1 MSTLVPVAI
10 PAPAASMPSP
20 AARVGRNTAFRVAA
34 QALSA
39 VINVAAMM
47 MLGGQLSAAGYG
59 EYVFWYALVPVLASI
74 ADLGTGV
81 VVTRAIAR
89 TPADARRLL
98 GDALLVRAAVAMV
111 TLAAIALLALPLLGA
126 ARALLVLCV
135 AGAAL
140 LDFSQDAAV
149 WASRAT
155 ERLDVEAVLLLV
167 SQCVWLGLIALA
179 LALHATLPAL
189 LATAAVAFALR
200 TLAGGAWLARQGL
213 LPSLRFDRARVAALV
228 GEGWPVALSLLLVVL
243 YGRAGVFAL
252 QAWSSASEVA
262 CFNVAYMLAQPF
274 GFMASALAMAVFPS
288 VARLSDAEGGT
299 LQRTL
304 RSANKY
310 QWLVS
315 LPLAAGLSLLAARI
329 VPLFFKSGAGFE
341 HAAAGLAAVALSLP
355 FVFMN
360 LQSRYLLAALGQ
372 QRVYLAAVAA
382 GLLVNVA
389 GCAWFARSAGA
400 SGAAWTFLA
409 AEAVVFAIC
418 QHATLR
424 RVGPTGAG
432 AEVVRPLI
440 AAAVMAAVV
449 VSLGRVPL
457 ALVIVAGAA
466 VYAAALA
473 LTGAWTRAESQL
485 MSNILGSF
493 RSVRAPHAS
502 ARRGQS

>member
-1 MSTLVPVAI
+1 AL
-10 PAPAASMPSP
+10 PSS
-20 AARVGRNTAFRVAA
+20 AARVGRNTAFRLGA
-34 QALSA
+34 QAVSA
-39 VINVAAMM
+39 VINVSAMM
-47 MLGGQLSAAGYG
+47 LLGGQLSAAGYG
-59 EYVFWYALVPVLASI
+59 EYVFWYALVPVLASV

-89 TPADARRLL
+89 APEDARRLL
-98 GDALLVRAAVAMV
+98 GDALLVRAAVAAV
-111 TLAAIALLALPLLGA
+111 VLGGIAALVFPLLGA
-126 ARALLVLCV
+126 ARGVLVLCV
-135 AGAAL
+135 AAAAL

-149 WASRAT
+149 WASRAR

-167 SQCVWLGLIALA
+167 SQGVWLALIALA
-179 LALHATLPAL
+179 LMLHATLPVL
-189 LATAAVAFALR
+189 IATAAAAFALR
-200 TLAGGAWLARQGL
+200 MLAGGVWLARCEL
-213 LPSLRFDRARVAALV
+213 VPVFHFDRARAAALV

-252 QAWSSASEVA
+252 KAWSSAGEVA

-274 GFMASALAMAVFPS
+274 GFMASALALAVFPS
-288 VARLSDAEGGT
+288 VARLSDAGGTT

-315 LPLAAGLSLLAARI
+315 LPLAVGLSLLAARI
-329 VPLFFKSGAGFE
+329 VPLFFKAGAGFE
-341 HAAAGLAAVALSLP
+341 HAAVGLSAVALALP

-372 QRVYLAAVAA
+372 QRVYLAAVAV

-389 GCAWFARSAGA
+389 GCAWFVRSAGA

-418 QHATLR
+418 QRAAQR
-424 RVGPTGAG
+424 RVGSTGVGTEAL
-432 AEVVRPLI
+432 RPVL

-449 VSLGRVPL
+449 VSLGRAPL
-457 ALVIVAGAA
+457 ALVIVLAVA
-466 VYAAALA
+466 VYAAVLA
-473 LTGAWTRAESQL
+473 LTGAWSRAESQL
-485 MSNILGSF
+485 VSNILTSF
-493 RSVRAPHAS
+493 RSSRAPHAA
-502 ARRGQS
+502 ARREQS